1 MVNVALISGS
11 SAFIGQGINYTSTVL
26 LPPRP
31 AQLSMLNGITMKN
44 FIRGLMKDLKLTWAS
59 QKPEWW
65 PTEIPYQNIN
75 SGPSGLEGKYTLTC
89 IVLL

>member
-1 MVNVALISGS
+1 MK
-11 SAFIGQGINYTSTVL
+11 GQWCWIAAEGVIETYTSTVL
-26 LPPRP
+26 LPPLP

-59 QKPEWW
+59 QKPVWW

-75 SGPSGLEGKYTLTC
+75 SAPRRTTKGS
-89 IVLL
+89 